1 MKAINYFVL
10 NIICI
15 SVFISCK
22 PDEQQESN
30 LDSATKD
37 YFEIRDNYKFIFT
50 ESSDTTISIEYTS
63 SGFNNSRAN
72 PDIENTEIMFY
83 DLNANVKPKYTI
95 RCQAGG
101 GEFKDQIALVT
112 FYDDSTYIGPVFYNV
127 NGDFVPGQKTGDS
140 VLIHSSYNLN
150 GVVYPDVIRVKMF
163 AHLKYKEAYFAKGLG
178 LIGLRLKNNK
188 LIYVKRYRK
197 S

>member
-15 SVFISCK
+15 SVFMSCK
-22 PDEQQESN
+22 PKEQEKSD
-30 LDSATKD
+30 LDSGTKD

-50 ESSDTTISIEYTS
+50 KSSDTNISIEYTS
-63 SGFNNSRAN
+63 SNFNNTRAN
-72 PDIENTEIMFY
+72 PDIENSEIMFY
-83 DLNANVKPKYTI
+83 DLNANVKPKYNI

-101 GEFKDQIALVT
+101 GKFNDQIALVT

-127 NGDFVPGQKTGDS
+127 NGDFIPGQKTGDS
-140 VLIHSSYNLN
+140 VLIHSTYNLN
-150 GVVYPDVIRVKMF
+150 GIVYPDVIRVKLF
-163 AHLKYKEAYFAKGLG
+163 AHLKYNEVYFAKGLG
-178 LIGLRLKNNK
+178 LVGIKLKDNT
-188 LIYVKRYRK
+188 LLYVKRYRK